1 MAYNTF
7 EAFKRNLFTKTK
19 KDRETTQKINK
30 LEKQIKNNKNVFTY
44 GKKKF
49 KTKESAQAY
58 LDKIKSNRNVR
69 ALTRFHEIQAKHEL
83 QRLDRNIKKGKNL
96 KGFEASLKLKFPKG
110 ILGKKN
116 FYKKDNKVT
125 YTQLLEQLR
134 INFYG
139 DIGSSIIGLGQAVNN
154 ETLKN
159 QGSMIY
165 TLSKIGALQSED
177 YDTIYKYIF
186 SVSSIERMQDTF
198 INRLMQ
204 ILDTV
209 IRKYISDNAIEKY
222 I

>member
-7 EAFKRNLFTKTK
+7 EAFKRNLFSKTK

-30 LEKQIKNNKNVFTY
+30 LEKQLKSNKNIFTY

-58 LDKIKSNRNVR
+58 LDKIKSARNVK
-69 ALTRFHEIQAKHEL
+69 ALLRFHEIQAKHEL
-83 QRLDRNIKKGKNL
+83 QRLDRAIKKGKNL

-116 FYKKDNKVT
+116 FYKKDLNVT
-125 YTQLLEQLR
+125 YVELLEHLR

-139 DIGSSIIGLGQAVNN
+139 DIGSSIIGLGQATNN

-159 QGSMIY
+159 QGSIIY
-165 TLSKIGALQSED
+165 TLSKMGALQSED

-186 SVSSIERMQDTF
+186 SVSSMERLQDTF

-204 ILDTV
+204 ILDV
-209 IRKYISDNAIEKY
+209 IIKKYISGGY
-222 I
+222 